1 MKLVRT
7 ILLAAA
13 LAGVPALAM
22 AQSNATAGTAAGAPT
37 GGVFAGPAGAFAGG
51 VFGGA
56 TGAAAGAAAG
66 GAAAGPAGAF
76 LGGMFGG
83 ATGAAADVAGA
94 PFYEGRSVYVGPS
107 AYPYYAAPGPVY
119 VMPEDAPLQRRCWV
133 NVYGERQC
141 ESFR

>member
-1 MKLVRT
+1 MKLMRT
-7 ILLAAA
+7 ILIAAA
-13 LAGVPALAM
+13 LASVPALAM
-22 AQSNATAGTAAGAPT
+22 AQSNTA
-37 GGVFAGPAGAFAGG
+37 V
-51 VFGGA
+51 
-56 TGAAAGAAAG
+56 GAASGAAAG

-76 LGGMFGG
+76 VGGVIGG

-119 VMPEDAPLQRRCWV
+119 VMPEDAPLQRRCWI